1 MPRKKQIV
9 QKQRRRKVYREGE
22 FSGEATKVK
31 PKGFFKVFFS
41 YRTFAII
48 GVVALGAGLLI
59 SAFYAGSG
67 TAGRNDDGSVRGPD
81 VIRKTTEPQATP
93 DPDSG
98 ASGNIKQ
105 YSAPPQM
112 SIDPSKRYFATIRT
126 EKGDI
131 RIELFADQAPTAV
144 NNFVFLARDGFYDG
158 VTFFRV
164 IEDFVAQTGDPTGTG
179 SGGPGYT
186 LPVENTDDEFVA
198 GTVGVAKPDDASS
211 PNNGSQF
218 FITIDDEPTLTGK
231 NTAIGR
237 VVEGMDVVQQLT
249 PRDPRF
255 VRDVPGDRIETIV
268 IEEQ

>member
-1 MPRKKQIV
+1 MPRKKQVV

-31 PKGFFKVFFS
+31 PKGFFKIFFS

-59 SAFYAGSG
+59 SAIYTGG
-67 TAGRNDDGSVRGPD
+67 GPTRNESGSVRGPD

-105 YSAPPQM
+105 YPAPPEL
-112 SIDPSKRYFATIRT
+112 SIDPAKRYVATIKT
-126 EKGDI
+126 DKGDI
-131 RIELFADQAPTAV
+131 KIELFADQAPTAV
-144 NNFVFLARDGFYDG
+144 NNFVFLARDGFYNG

-218 FITIDDEPTLTGK
+218 FITMDDEPTLTGR
-231 NTAIGR
+231 NTALGR
-237 VVEGMDVVQQLT
+237 VIEGMDVVRELT
-249 PRDPRF
+249 PRDPRL
-255 VRDVPGDRIETIV
+255 VRDEPGDRIESIT
-268 IEEQ
+268 IEEL